1 MIYLEKSDIIS
12 VYGTFLYVIFLKGR
26 KMKPIWTYLKK
37 YKLECFLAPFFKL
50 LEACFDLLVPIVVK
64 SIMDVGIKNSDT
76 SYITWGCLILVALGV
91 IGLLCAIVAQY
102 FAARAA
108 VGTSTGLRR
117 ELFAHLQTLSYSEA
131 DKLGRSSM
139 ITRMTSD
146 INQIQSGVNLTLRL
160 FLRSPIIVF
169 GALVMA
175 CVITPIA
182 FPTFSLVIGVLAV
195 IVFTIILT
203 GIPLYK
209 RVQSRLDRVTGKT
222 RETLTGARV
231 IRAFNKEN
239 EEKAAFAG
247 ANNSHTDIQNF
258 TGKISALMNPLTY
271 VTVNIGIIAVVYFG
285 AFEIDAGRM
294 TQGDLFALYNYMSQI
309 LVELV
314 KLANTIFTMTKAVAC
329 GHRVQAV
336 FDIPSGMKI
345 EDVNDADLDSTIAVE
360 FNNVSMTYR
369 GAGAPSLE
377 NIDFQ
382 VAAGSTVG
390 IIGGTG
396 SGKTTLV
403 NMIPRFYDA
412 SEGEVRVFGKKVE
425 QYPLDSL
432 REQIGIV
439 PQRAVLFKGTIR
451 SNLLWG
457 KADATDEELWSAL
470 RVAQAEDFVKE
481 KEGGLDAPVEQ
492 FGRNFSGGQRQRLT
506 IARAIVRKAPIII
519 LDDSASA
526 LDFATEAKLRH
537 ALSALDYSPTV
548 FIISQRTSS
557 ISHADMIVVLDGG
570 EAVGIGTHN
579 DLLDSCSVYREIYD
593 SQFKGGDAE

>member
-1 MIYLEKSDIIS
+1 
-12 VYGTFLYVIFLKGR
+12 
-26 KMKPIWTYLKK
+26 MKPIWTYLKK

-64 SIMDVGIKNSDT
+64 SIMDVGIKNRDT
-76 SYITWGCLILVALGV
+76 SYIMWGCLILVGLGV

-117 ELFAHLQTLSYSEA
+117 ELFGHLERLSYTEA

-169 GALVMA
+169 GALIMA

-182 FPTFSLVIGVLAV
+182 LPTFSFVIGVLAV

-209 RVQSRLDRVTGKT
+209 RVQSRLDKVTGRT

-231 IRAFNKEN
+231 IRAFNKESD
-239 EEKAAFAG
+239 EIAGFAE

-258 TGKISALMNPLTY
+258 TGRISALMNPLTY
-271 VTVNIGIIAVVYFG
+271 VTVNIGIIAIVYFSS
-285 AFEIDAGRM
+285 AEINAGNM

-329 GHRVQAV
+329 GHRIQAV
-336 FDIPSGMKI
+336 LDIPTGMSIDEGREKSP
-345 EDVNDADLDSTIAVE
+345 EASAFAVE
-360 FNNVSMTYR
+360 FDNVSMTYR
-369 GAGAPSLE
+369 GAGAPTLE
-377 NIDFQ
+377 NIDFS
-382 VAAGSTVG
+382 VEPGATVG

-412 SEGEVRVFGKKVE
+412 SEGEVRVLGKRVTEYK
-425 QYPLDSL
+425 LDDL
-432 REQIGIV
+432 REMIAVV
-439 PQRAVLFKGTIR
+439 PQKAVLFKGTVR

-457 KADATDEELWSAL
+457 RSDATDDELWDAL
-470 RVAQAEDFVKE
+470 AVAQADGFVKE

-506 IARAIVRKAPIII
+506 IARAIVRRAPIII

-526 LDFATEAKLRH
+526 LDFATEARLRH
-537 ALSALDYSPTV
+537 ALRELDYSPTL

-557 ISHADMIVVLDGG
+557 ISHADKIVVLDGG
-570 EAVGIGTHN
+570 EAVGIGTHEE
-579 DLLDSCSVYREIYD
+579 LLLSCPVYREIYD
-593 SQFKGGDAE
+593 SQFKGGDVE